1 MKEVSWTRIL
11 LFGVIGLALYLLAA
25 FGPLE
30 NYGGA
35 FFRSF
40 GLTTAITAIVY
51 SCMKLLTNKKKD

>member
-1 MKEVSWTRIL
+1 MKKVSWARIL
-11 LFGVIGLALYLLAA
+11 LLGLLGLVVYLLAA

-40 GLTTAITAIVY
+40 GLTFAILGIALA
-51 SCMKLLTNKKKD
+51 CMRLLTNKKKD